1 MAEYTQ
7 EELMEKILEY
17 LKNGKAKIKS
27 SLQLWA
33 LTKKMLTLL

>member
-17 LKNGKAKIKS
+17 LKNGKAKNKVIATGS
-27 SLQLWA
+27 GR
-33 LTKKMLTLL
+33 